1 MLIMT
6 DDGIIAARDFYGR
19 TPIVIGKKE
28 DGYAVASDSHSYINL
43 DYSTYYNVA
52 PGEIV
57 KVTQNGVEQLQKPND
72 KRQICSFLWVYYGY
86 PVTDYEGINVEEA
99 RYRLRCRLAV
109 SRLWQACCRLAAA

>member
-1 MLIMT
+1 M
-6 DDGIIAARDFYGR
+6 
-19 TPIVIGKKE
+19 
-28 DGYAVASDSHSYINL
+28 

-99 RYRLRCRLAV
+99 RYREGVEVGKNDDVEIDYVSAIPDSGIGMALGYSNIKRCRISV
-109 SRLWQACCRLAAA
+109 VW